1 MINVLWVVYPMMLR
15 SETLRICGNCKYAD
29 QRLYFHEILKSK
41 KEACLFLARRHVSS
55 LKDAKTLCQKEHISV
70 SVMDEACAFWKQHS

>member
-1 MINVLWVVYPMMLR
+1 MNVVWVVYPMMLK
-15 SETLRICGNCKYAD
+15 SELLRICGNCKHAD
-29 QRLYFHEILKSK
+29 KRLDFHEIQKPK
-41 KEACLFLARRHVSS
+41 KEAYLFLARRHASS